1 MEESTLTVAW
11 CAWPEWGLGCEACKH
26 INAPIYYV
34 CPSKKPLISSKNQ
47 KSSQAG
53 PKLAGGPGNG
63 SKQRDH
69 LFTPGKAMIGSR
81 MGQSYSL
88 MGPSFHGHSQI
99 TQVNKLPATYDHLR
113 GHAQERDPQN
123 LALRQSDVL
132 LKLCQTGE
140 GWSGW

>member
-1 MEESTLTVAW
+1 M
-11 CAWPEWGLGCEACKH
+11 
-26 INAPIYYV
+26 
-34 CPSKKPLISSKNQ
+34 
-47 KSSQAG
+47 
-53 PKLAGGPGNG
+53 AGGPGNG